1 MRISKHLLLL
11 SLITT
16 TLAVADTKPK
26 LTLDEFFNSV
36 DYPAIAISPDGNSVV
51 IEVERPDWDQ
61 KIFRTDLWLYRDASN
76 NASST
81 NPALIQLTQS
91 GHDTEPKWS
100 PDGRW
105 IAFLSERKPTSEKDS
120 DSDDDKAKNKD
131 KNDKGETAQIYLISP
146 AGGESIPL
154 TKGEEEVHTF
164 SWSADSHTIYFSTRN
179 PWTKAQKDAYK
190 KQWKDVVQ
198 YRTAERGDTIFALN
212 VTTALTNHTAQATK
226 EESEAEKESDTT
238 PGARPIATSPLRVS
252 ALETSPDGTK
262 LAFLTTPINQ
272 RQEKAEDVEIYALDL
287 NAAPQSEPATT
298 SANNPTQPRQ
308 LTHNQ
313 ALEQKLRWAN
323 DSRHIFFTVE
333 VGDVSGPYRDI
344 QPHLYWVDTETSTI
358 TQWAKD
364 FIGPVD
370 HYAVTADQ
378 VLTSARIGT
387 EVPMY
392 SVSQP
397 NQQLHKLNT
406 WQGTYET
413 ISATQHSPRIAFVY
427 SSLQKP
433 AEIYLADS
441 PDKLAEA
448 RPITNFNKLFTE
460 RELPQGKPY
469 RWKADDGA
477 TIEGML
483 IYPPGS
489 FEPGK
494 PEAKNLPLFTFIHGG
509 PADADGNHFAAD
521 WYQWSALAATN
532 GWLVF
537 EPNYRGSAGYGDK
550 FLQQIVPQI
559 VSRPGKDILEGIDAL
574 IKEGIADPDHLTIG
588 GYSYGGYMTNWLI
601 TQTTRFK
608 AAVTGAGAVEH
619 IGNWGNDDTTMDDA
633 YFLGGRPWEAQQR
646 YHDEAAIF
654 QINKVRTPTH
664 MVAGANDIRVAV
676 MEDYLLEHA
685 LYSLGIP
692 NKLLIFPGEGHS
704 LDKNP
709 WHGKIKVREELLW
722 LQKYGGVPAG
732 N

>member
-36 DYPAIAISPDGNSVV
+36 DYPAVAISPDGNSVV
-51 IEVERPDWDQ
+51 IEVERADWDQ